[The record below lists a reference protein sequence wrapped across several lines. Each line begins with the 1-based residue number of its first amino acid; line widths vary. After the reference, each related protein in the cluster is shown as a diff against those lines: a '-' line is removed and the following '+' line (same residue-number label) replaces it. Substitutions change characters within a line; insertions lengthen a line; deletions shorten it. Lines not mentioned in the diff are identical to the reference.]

1 MTIAGLALGSQVL
14 SWCRPFTSVPTVPR
28 STTSAVPLSK
38 AQRSCGREGRAELV
52 GRVELQFAERLEG
65 RCQPGWIW
73 VEYKFTDETLLE
85 CLGLGLDS
93 FFWVL
98 VTGGI
103 FHSRGII
110 RKQQCIM
117 DGHSVQLDWRRRLK
131 PGRISSRIQERR
143 TGDILN
149 RQFAV
154 RTTGVV

>member
-1 MTIAGLALGSQVL
+1 MVQAFHL
-14 SWCRPFTSVPTVPR
+14 SAYGPTEHDLSGAFVKGTAELRP
-28 STTSAVPLSK
+28 
-38 AQRSCGREGRAELV
+38 REGRAELV

-73 VEYKFTDETLLE
+73 VEYKFTDEPLLE

-131 PGRISSRIQERR
+131 PGRISSRIQEHR